1 MKLSL
6 ETLQFKKKT
15 FEIIMGEIPYWI
27 VQQVVH
33 ILYTRWSIQCK
44 PIIICTWIYFYFQQ
58 GWHRWGSLLRL
69 FNLYKNLGTNHGRG
83 SILNSLLTFPCSPLH
98 AIFIITCLWDWQRC
112 LYLNDF
118 SFFQGIFNL
127 LISLIFFW
135 LLILFEHKGSQ
146 NPIAVIPTNLT
157 IFTWLK

>member
-1 MKLSL
+1 MDSSL

-15 FEIIMGEIPYWI
+15 FEAIMGEGSYWI
-27 VQQVVH
+27 VHQVFH
-33 ILYTRWSIQCK
+33 ILYTRWSMQCR
-44 PIIICTWIYFYFQQ
+44 PIIICTWIYFDFPQ

-69 FNLYKNLGTNHGRG
+69 FNLYKNLGRNHGRG
-83 SILNSLLTFPCSPLH
+83 SILNSSPNFPCSPLP
-98 AIFIITCLWDWQRC
+98 ARFIITCLWSWQGC

-118 SFFQGIFNL
+118 SFFRGICNL

-135 LLILFEHKGSQ
+135 LPILFEHKGSQ
-146 NPIAVIPTNLT
+146 NPIAVIPANLT